1 MKPSLSIIIPAYNE
15 QARLPETLRRIFEYL
30 HAKRQENTE
39 VLVVD
44 DGSSDGTVAAAE
56 RFNAQHENLRV
67 LRNPGNRGKGYAVRH
82 GMLEAEGEWRLFT
95 DADLSAPIEELDKLY
110 CAVQRTGAEVAI
122 GSRAVDRSLIEVHQS
137 AFRET
142 AGKFFNVVMQATLG
156 LPFADTQCG
165 FKLFA
170 GEAAQRIFSLQR
182 MERFGFDAE
191 VLFIAGQLGYK
202 IEEVPVRWR
211 HVEGTKISLASGADS
226 FADLA
231 RVRLNHLRGF
241 YNPKN

>member
-1 MKPSLSIIIPAYNE
+1 MRPSLSIIIPAYNE
-15 QARLPETLRRIFEYL
+15 QARLPETLCRIFDYL
-30 HAKRQENTE
+30 AETHRSGTE

-44 DGSSDGTVAAAE
+44 DGSSDGTIEAAAA
-56 RFNAQHENLRV
+56 FQSQHEGFRI

-82 GMLEAEGEWRLFT
+82 GMLEAQGEWRLFT
-95 DADLSAPIEELDKLY
+95 DADLSAPIEEVEKL
-110 CAVQRTGAEVAI
+110 CRAVRRSGAQVAI

-142 AGKFFNVVMQATLG
+142 AGKFFNVVMRSTLG

-170 GEAAQRIFSLQR
+170 GDAAERIFGLQR
-182 MERFGFDAE
+182 LERFGFDAE
-191 VLFIAGQLGYK
+191 ALFIAYQLGYK

-211 HVEGTKISLASGADS
+211 HVEGTKVGLASGADS

-231 RVRLNHLRGF
+231 RVRMNHWRGL
-241 YNPKN
+241 YDPKG